1 MALLSITT
9 MKDLIVTLRASQFV
23 AHNAHNL
30 AKGATFFED
39 HEFFGEAYAAY
50 ESAYDSVVE
59 RSIGLGMDI
68 DLNEATQKAAK
79 ELDEYPVVTVGL
91 CYQHLLESEKEICNQ
106 ISMLTPGSS
115 IGTQNLLAQ
124 LADDSEVRQYKI
136 QRKLQR

>member
-1 MALLSITT
+1 VALLISN
-9 MKDLIVTLRASQFV
+9 MKDLIVTFRAAQFV

-50 ESAYDSVVE
+50 ESAYDATVE
-59 RSIGLGMDI
+59 RAIGLGMDL
-68 DLNEATQKAAK
+68 DLNEVTQEAAK

-91 CYQHLLESEKEICNQ
+91 CYQHLLNMEREICNLCAMR
-106 ISMLTPGSS
+106 SPGSTL
-115 IGTQNLLAQ
+115 GTQNLLAQ
-124 LADDSEVRQYKI
+124 FCDDSEVRQYKI